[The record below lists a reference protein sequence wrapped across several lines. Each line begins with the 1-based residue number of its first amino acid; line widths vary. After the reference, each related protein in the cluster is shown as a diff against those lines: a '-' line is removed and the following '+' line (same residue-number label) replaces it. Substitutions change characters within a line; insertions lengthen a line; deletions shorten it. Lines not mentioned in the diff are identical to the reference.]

1 MSLLLKEMRELIR
14 VLKTDKQTY
23 NVAGG
28 KQTGR

>member
-1 MSLLLKEMRELIR
+1 MSLLFKEMRELIR

-23 NVAGG
+23 KVAGG